1 MTAPN
6 IEKLI
11 DDAISDE
18 VFCTTVSTEGV
29 RRIMLY
35 VPSLEAFVVYGSDG
49 SIECADPDLPLAD
62 VEREVAKNH
71 LVHVMGQLKEQKP

>member
-1 MTAPN
+1 MATPN

-18 VFCTTVSTEGV
+18 AFSTVETEGV

-49 SIECADPDLPLAD
+49 SIECADPELPLAD
-62 VEREVAKNH
+62 VERDVARNH
-71 LVHVMGQLKEQKP
+71 LVRVMGQMKEQKP